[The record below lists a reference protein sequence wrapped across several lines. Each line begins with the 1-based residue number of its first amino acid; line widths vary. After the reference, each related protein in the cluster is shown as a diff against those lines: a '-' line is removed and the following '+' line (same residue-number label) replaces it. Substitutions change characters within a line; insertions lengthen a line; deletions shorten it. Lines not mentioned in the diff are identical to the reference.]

1 MITFSI
7 PLLKQFAP
15 PLGGPAR
22 VLLGLGLALMLS
34 AMALTSAHGQAISPR
49 TQNTQLIDRVLAI
62 VNREVITASELARRE
77 RQFVAGLTQQGIA
90 IPSRA
95 ILREQVLE
103 RMITDRVISS
113 TRMPVSRAN

>member
-1 MITFSI
+1 MITFSASS
-7 PLLKQFAP
+7 LKQFAS
-15 PLGGPAR
+15 PLGGLAR
-22 VLLGLGLALMLS
+22 ALLALGVASMLS
-34 AMALTSAHGQAISPR
+34 SIALTNAHGQASSPR
-49 TQNTQLIDRVLAI
+49 NQNIQLIDRVLAI

-103 RMITDRVISS
+103 RMITD
-113 TRMPVSRAN
+113 